1 MRATILAA
9 VLSFCAL
16 SLVTLD
22 RASSLPGLSA
32 RPSAATCRPRRGG
45 ADAALP
51 QRPQVP
57 LSASLL
63 RALCLL
69 APVPISLLAVL
80 RADLLPALGPG

>member
-32 RPSAATCRPRRGG
+32 RPSAASAGLVEEARTT
-45 ADAALP
+45 ALP
-51 QRPQVP
+51 QRPKVP